1 MKNRRALRAQI
12 VALLQEGDFPALVK
26 LAGRESGVAAQ
37 LLLFLFAPH
46 ELLHWRAVEGLG
58 YVAGAYPPQVQ
69 RLLGRLLYLLNE
81 DSGSFGWGAAAA
93 LGEIGRHQISL
104 VAEIIPMF
112 CGFLEEE
119 FSQGPMLW
127 GLGRLGEAHPELLSE
142 ALPLIT
148 SSLGHG
154 DPQIRALA
162 AWCLGRV
169 RHREAAPALQAL
181 LDDHGPARLY
191 DRGELRQTTV
201 AQVAREA
208 LAALDQESA
217 APLKG

>member
-1 MKNRRALRAQI
+1 M
-12 VALLQEGDFPALVK
+12 ALLQEGDFPGLVE
-26 LAGRESGVAAQ
+26 LADRESGVATQ

-58 YVAGAYPPQVQ
+58 YVAGAYPRQVQ
-69 RLLGRLLYLLNE
+69 ILLGRLLYLLNE

-104 VAEIIPMF
+104 VADIIPMF
-112 CGFLEEE
+112 CGFLDEE
-119 FSQGPMLW
+119 FCQGPMLW
-127 GLGRLGEAHPELLSE
+127 GLGRLGEAHPELLTE
-142 ALPLIT
+142 ALPQIT
-148 SSLGHG
+148 SSLAHG

-162 AWCLGRV
+162 AWCLGKV

-181 LDDHGPARLY
+181 AGDEGPAQLY

-201 AQVAREA
+201 GQVAREA
-208 LAALDQESA
+208 LAVLHQETA
-217 APLKG
+217 VPLKG